1 MNTGL
6 EKIIH
11 GKVQPEKIEERKVEI
26 DYRSSFRP
34 ELMQEK
40 EGIRK
45 NEDYIH
51 KVIAPPFLTD
61 QKNNV
66 SFSKG

>member
-1 MNTGL
+1 
-6 EKIIH
+6 
-11 GKVQPEKIEERKVEI
+11 
-26 DYRSSFRP
+26 
-34 ELMQEK
+34 MQEK